1 MHPRVWNPQDGVAVF
16 ANLTRRLR
24 ERHVGKMVRNT
35 YVSGRQMQGDGGW
48 AQNTAQVYPINEDSG
63 EAEAAI
69 EVSS

>member
-1 MHPRVWNPQDGVAVF
+1 
-16 ANLTRRLR
+16 
-24 ERHVGKMVRNT
+24 MVRNT